1 MGCVPHICWAHP
13 IFYIAMIYRCL
24 NNLYFDVSLYIMLNI
39 CLSAVLTLRF
49 FVYLC
54 ALMFFSEAGNPQKA
68 MIQSRKLRKRD
79 YYINLN

>member
-1 MGCVPHICWAHP
+1 
-13 IFYIAMIYRCL
+13 
-24 NNLYFDVSLYIMLNI
+24 MLNI